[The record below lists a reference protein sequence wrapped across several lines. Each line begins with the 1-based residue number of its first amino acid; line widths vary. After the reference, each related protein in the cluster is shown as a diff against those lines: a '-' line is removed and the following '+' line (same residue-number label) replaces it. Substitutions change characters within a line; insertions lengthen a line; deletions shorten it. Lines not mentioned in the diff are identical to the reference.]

1 MNKLF
6 LGHTM
11 AAGEPAL
18 LPIADA
24 RIALAGTQKAC
35 TDLAGVLADGP
46 MKVKF
51 LEAATSFGT
60 ILAGL
65 PKEDAKPESIEAGK
79 LVTDLLGSLTSANAV
94 ILKAQE
100 TIGSLRAG
108 MEGDM
113 AASLQRH
120 VMGEIAAGRLHT
132 HTDHMAAIDAART
145 EAHATC
151 VDAVRGCRAR
161 MSMCASANLPIPDDS
176 ILNLEDAKFNPLKDE
191 AAARCKIL
199 EPLGVKGDQL
209 RTLAWNA
216 DKTTYETVVDI
227 GKRGKVTPPNPFENS
242 RANPSGRTEGNR
254 ATAVASFC

>member
-1 MNKLF
+1 MNNLF

-11 AAGEPAL
+11 AAGEAPV

-24 RIALAGTQKAC
+24 RTAMAGAQKAC
-35 TDLAGVLADGP
+35 TDLAGILADGP
-46 MKVKF
+46 VKAKF
-51 LEAATSFGT
+51 LEVGASFGT
-60 ILAGL
+60 MLAGM
-65 PKEDAKPESIEAGK
+65 PKEDAKQETIDTGK
-79 LVTDLLGSLTSANAV
+79 LVTDLVGSLNSANAV

-120 VMGEIAAGRLHT
+120 VAGEIAAGRLHT

-151 VDAVRGCRAR
+151 VDAVKSCRAR
-161 MSMCASANLPIPDDS
+161 MSMCASANVPRPDDD
-176 ILNLEDAKFNPLKDE
+176 ILKLADDKFNPLHAQATE
-191 AAARCKIL
+191 RCKIL

-227 GKRGKVTPPNPFENS
+227 GKRSKVTPPNPYENTGGA
-242 RANPSGRTEGNR
+242 RGRTESNR
-254 ATAVASFC
+254 SIAVAGFC